1 MITNSKDFAFFDEL
15 KNLRAITMEED
26 MTEKTRKLRTDRAE
40 RLRETISE
48 HNPEA
53 MFADGFDESKIEIK
67 DTYNPT
73 FVIVRKQYC
82 LHCWLK
88 RINS

>member
-1 MITNSKDFAFFDEL
+1 MTKPIIKKKKIKINPVDFFNETSFEANTVNKINTIYDDLIDRFPCKDCHVD
-15 KNLRAITMEED
+15 
-26 MTEKTRKLRTDRAE
+26 
-40 RLRETISE
+40 
-48 HNPEA
+48 PV
-53 MFADGFDESKIEIK
+53 ESKIVVK
-67 DTYNPT
+67 DTYYPT

>member
-1 MITNSKDFAFFDEL
+1 MTKPIIKNKKIKINPVDFFNETSFEANTVN
-15 KNLRAITMEED
+15 KINTIHEE
-26 MTEKTRKLRTDRAE
+26 
-40 RLRETISE
+40 
-48 HNPEA
+48 PV
-53 MFADGFDESKIEIK
+53 ESKIVVK
-67 DTYNPT
+67 DTYYPT

>member
-1 MITNSKDFAFFDEL
+1 MPKSIIKNKKIKISPVDFFYETSIEEHTVSKI
-15 KNLRAITMEED
+15 K
-26 MTEKTRKLRTDRAE
+26 
-40 RLRETISE
+40 ETYDDVKYRFPCKDCQVE
-48 HNPEA
+48 PV
-53 MFADGFDESKIEIK
+53 ESKIVVK
-67 DTYNPT
+67 DTYCPI

>member
-1 MITNSKDFAFFDEL
+1 MTKSISKNKKIKFDPVDFFYETSFKENTVNKIKTIYDDFIYRFPC
-15 KNLRAITMEED
+15 KD
-26 MTEKTRKLRTDRAE
+26 CQTE
-40 RLRETISE
+40 
-48 HNPEA
+48 HV
-53 MFADGFDESKIEIK
+53 ESKIEIK
-67 DTYNPT
+67 DTYNPI